1 MAISPPSDIVLDVAR
16 AAGPEDIRKAHA
28 ELMNRIGGS
37 NASFEVANPPVARA
51 AEPAKGGESFR
62 RFEAMVLQTFI
73 QNMLPKDAEG
83 VYGKGFAG
91 DMWKTQMAE
100 RLADTIAERGG
111 IGIAKALASAHYLS
125 GAGAEAANPASPN
138 RNKAELNA
146 QLNMSSSLVHQLQM
160 RVVRS
165 LGEAGQTLPESR
177 SK

>member
-37 NASFEVANPPVARA
+37 DASFEVANPPAARA

-100 RLADTIAERGG
+100 RLADTVAERGG
-111 IGIAKALASAHYLS
+111 IARALASAHYLS
-125 GAGAEAANPASPN
+125 GAGAEAAYPASPN

-160 RVVRS
+160 RVMRS